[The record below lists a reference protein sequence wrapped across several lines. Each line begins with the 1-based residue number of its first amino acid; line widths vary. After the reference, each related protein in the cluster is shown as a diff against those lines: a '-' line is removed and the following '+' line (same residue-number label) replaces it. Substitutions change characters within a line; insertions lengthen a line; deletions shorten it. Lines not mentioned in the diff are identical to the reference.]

1 MGTLTPNLKT
11 VQNRRETRLTMA
23 KKKSTKKKTS
33 SKKTSKKKSS
43 GRRSGPDP
51 KQAEGKHLV
60 IVESPT
66 KAKTINKYLGND
78 YFVMASVG
86 HIRDLPPRN
95 PKGVKAPVPG
105 VDLEDN
111 FEPTYEVMADSKKT
125 VSELKRAAKLAAD
138 VWFATDLDREGEAI
152 AWHVAHALDYPIKDA
167 KRVVFNAITKKE
179 IESAFSRPRPLETN
193 RVDAQQARRIL
204 DRIVGYQVSPL
215 LWKKVAGGLSAG
227 RVQSVATRLV
237 VEREREI
244 DAFMPDEYWRVG
256 GIFASEIGKTDELA
270 KAWAEYFYVGEEENP
285 RSIKDQNAWLS
296 DRKCL
301 RAELVEFDGQA
312 FKPDNREQALAAAT
326 ALGFALEERK
336 EREDEKAKGPAKNLC
351 TFLGGIEN
359 APGFVINSI
368 ETKRTTSRPSPPF
381 ITSTLQQQAST
392 RLGFQLKR
400 TMRVAQQL
408 YEGIDLKG
416 ARGQT
421 GLITYMR
428 TDSTHLTGEA
438 VSAVRGHIED
448 KVGKQYLPDKPN
460 YFKSSNKDAQEAH
473 EAIRPTDVSITPQSI
488 KGALS
493 EEQFKLYDLI
503 WRRFVSCQMV
513 PAQWDS
519 TSITIGA
526 SAKSGEKAT
535 FRATGRTLVFD
546 GFLKIMGLP
555 KSDDVILPPLKE
567 QQQLGPVDLN
577 PTQHFTSPPPR
588 YNEASLQK
596 KLEEEGIGR
605 PSTYAAI
612 IGTIQD
618 RKYVEP
624 VTPRDRR
631 LRATDLGMV
640 VTDMLVEAFPTIL
653 SLGYTRE
660 LEQHLD
666 EIESENKDWRQT
678 LREFYDP
685 FQSALAH
692 AHENLKHAKAETIA
706 APDDLACPKCG
717 SPTEYKFG
725 KNGRFLSCTAFNV
738 PPIPVDVEGHPGK
751 WFLHKAKGKARP
763 KVTNEDQSDKVNW
776 TKLTKDDQKTFMAL
790 SDEMPEPCKYAAPI
804 DKEGRPMEPEQTDI
818 LCPDPPVGDGKPM
831 IKRTGRFGPF
841 LAAAT
846 YPDAKYIL
854 KLNAKTGAVELPKVP
869 PMTTDVLCPKC
880 GEESEAMLYLRDS
893 KRGLWL
899 SCSRF
904 PKCRGREG
912 FAKLDEAKQ
921 KELEKQWS
929 QHLKDNP
936 LPEIRTATGHVIQE
950 GEEYVPVIAGEN
962 EPSEVSTHNAA

>member
-1 MGTLTPNLKT
+1 
-11 VQNRRETRLTMA
+11 MA
-23 KKKSTKKKTS
+23 KKKSTKKKAT
-33 SKKTSKKKSS
+33 KKKAPASRSS
-43 GRRSGPDP
+43 GRGRSAVDI

-66 KAKTINKYLGND
+66 KAKTINKYLGQD

-105 VDLEDN
+105 VDLESD

-152 AWHVAHALDYPIKDA
+152 AWHVAHALGYPIDQA
-167 KRVVFNAITKKE
+167 KRVVFNAITKQE
-179 IESAFSRPRPLETN
+179 IENAFSRPRPLETN

-244 DAFMPDEYWRVG
+244 DAFVPEEYWRIG
-256 GIFASEIGKTDELA
+256 GIFASDPTKTDELA
-270 KAWAEYFYVGEEENP
+270 KAWSDYFYVGEDENP
-285 RSIKDQNAWLS
+285 RTLKDQNAWLS
-296 DRKCL
+296 DRQCL
-301 RAELVEFDGQA
+301 RAELVEFAGKP
-312 FKPDNREQALAAAT
+312 FKPDDREMALKAAT
-326 ALGFALEERK
+326 ALGFKLEERK
-336 EREDEKAKGPAKNLC
+336 EREDEKAKGPARQPC

-359 APGFVINSI
+359 APDFKIESI
-368 ETKRTTSRPSPPF
+368 QTKRTTSRPAPPF

-392 RLGFQLKR
+392 RLGFALKR

-408 YEGIDLKG
+408 YEGVDLKG

-428 TDSTHLTGEA
+428 TDSTHLSGEA
-438 VSAVRGHIED
+438 IGACRGHIESKLGPD
-448 KVGKQYLPDKPN
+448 YLPEKPN
-460 YFKSSNKDAQEAH
+460 FYKTKSKDAQEAH

-488 KGALS
+488 KSALND
-493 EEQFKLYDLI
+493 EQFRLYDLI
-503 WRRFVSCQMV
+503 WRRFVACQMT
-513 PAQWDS
+513 PAKWDS
-519 TSITIGA
+519 TAINITADAEQPTGA
-526 SAKSGEKAT
+526 GTRAL
-535 FRATGRTLVFD
+535 FRATGRTLIFD
-546 GFLKIMGLP
+546 GFLNVMGIP
-555 KSDDVILPPLKE
+555 KSDDVILPPLSE
-567 QQQLGPVDLN
+567 QQPLGPVDLN

-588 YNEASLQK
+588 FNEASLQK

-624 VTPRDRR
+624 MSPRDRR

-640 VTDMLVEAFPTIL
+640 VTDMLVEAFPRIL
-653 SLGYTRE
+653 DVGYTRE
-660 LEQHLD
+660 MEQHLD

-678 LREFYDP
+678 LHEFYDP
-685 FQSALAH
+685 FRNALEH
-692 AHENLKHAKAETIA
+692 AHEHLQHAKAATQP
-706 APDDLACPKCG
+706 APYDCPLCG
-717 SPTEYKFG
+717 SGTMYRFG
-725 KNGRFLSCTAFNV
+725 KNGRFLSCAAY
-738 PPIPVDVEGHPGK
+738 PD
-751 WFLHKAKGKARP
+751 
-763 KVTNEDQSDKVNW
+763 
-776 TKLTKDDQKTFMAL
+776 
-790 SDEMPEPCKYAAPI
+790 CKYAAPI
-804 DKEGRPMEPEQTDI
+804 DREGKPQEPLQTDI
-818 LCPDPPVGDGKPM
+818 LCPPAPIGDGQPM

-846 YPDAKYIL
+846 YPEAKYIL
-854 KLNAKTGAVELPKVP
+854 KLNPKTGAVELPKVP
-869 PMTTDVLCPKC
+869 PMMTDVLCPKC
-880 GEESEAMLYLRDS
+880 GDETGATLYLRDS

-904 PKCRGREG
+904 PKCRGRES
-912 FAKLDEAKQ
+912 FAKLDEKKQ
-921 KELEKQWS
+921 KQLEKQWR

-936 LPEIRTATGHVIQE
+936 LPEIRTTSGHLIQE
-950 GEEYVPVIAGEN
+950 GEEYLPVIAGE
-962 EPSEVSTHNAA
+962 EEEVGAAVGDAA